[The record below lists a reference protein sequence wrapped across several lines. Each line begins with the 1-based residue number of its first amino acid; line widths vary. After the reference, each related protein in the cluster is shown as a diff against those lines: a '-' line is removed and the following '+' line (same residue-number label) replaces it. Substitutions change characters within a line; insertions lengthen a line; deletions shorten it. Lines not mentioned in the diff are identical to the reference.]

1 MQNDTTTV
9 DTYVMRDDEST
20 PAQPQDITAHP
31 GWFGSG
37 YGGSSGTLTLAIH
50 ADWPAYPCAPGG
62 LHGLF
67 DLAQFPEGTLFDP
80 IDDIDRCV
88 LFVAYKYDPKKPDR
102 PKDPFSVD
110 AYQVAIWHE
119 DLLSL
124 QEQGLSLVLRRSVR
138 GSGNCGDESSPVGG
152 GD

>member
-1 MQNDTTTV
+1 MQSDAATV
-9 DTYVMRDDEST
+9 DADVMRGDESK
-20 PAQPQDITAHP
+20 PARSQDIQHPP
-31 GWFGSG
+31 GWFGAG
-37 YGGSSGTLTLAIH
+37 YGGSSGTFILGIH
-50 ADWPAYPCAPGG
+50 ANWPAYPCTPGG

-80 IDDIDRCV
+80 IDDIDRCT
-88 LFVAYKYDPKKPDR
+88 LFVAYKIDSKKPDR

-124 QEQGLSLVLRRSVR
+124 Q
-138 GSGNCGDESSPVGG
+138 
-152 GD
+152 